1 MKAEQKNLI
10 LADII
15 RQNRYLNL
23 RMKYKSELDDS
34 KKRMLRHNL
43 QGLAKTI
50 EDKEFLKKYSF

>member
-15 RQNRYLNL
+15 RQNRYIQL
-23 RMKYKSELDDS
+23 RMKYRSELEGT

>member
-23 RMKYKSELDDS
+23 RMKYRSELEDS
-34 KKRMLRHNL
+34 KKRLLRHNL

-50 EDKEFLKKYSF
+50 EDKKFLQQYPF

>member
-15 RQNRYLNL
+15 RQNRYIQL
-23 RMKYKSELDDS
+23 RMKYRSELDDS

-43 QGLAKTI
+43 QGLAKTV

>member
-1 MKAEQKNLI
+1 MKPEQKNLI

-23 RMKYKSELDDS
+23 RMKYRNELEES
-34 KKRMLRHNL
+34 KKRMLKHNL

-50 EDKEFLKKYSF
+50 EDKEFLKQYSF